1 MKSQWEKNWSDQQVE
16 DATNFVMRN
25 IRLES
30 RIDGVFRKDF
40 YESPMDSV
48 REMIANAVCHR
59 PYIRRGRIQVA
70 IYDVPSPGRVDSKL
84 SLEELKGGNSK
95 VRNVAI
101 ATAFSYMHVIESWGT
116 GIPRICKESEAY
128 GLKEPSMEELGNS
141 FRITMYRR
149 PFETDLYGVKDPC
162 QKDNGADLE
171 STQSTQS
178 ESDILIGEK
187 EKALLK
193 MMRIH
198 PSATQSQFVEKLG
211 WDVNQI
217 KYYLEKMRKNDM
229 IEHTGTTR
237 TGQWKVLIPF

>member
-1 MKSQWEKNWSDQQVE
+1 M
-16 DATNFVMRN
+16 
-25 IRLES
+25 ES

-84 SLEELKGGNSK
+84 SLEDLKGGNSK

-128 GLKEPSMEELGNS
+128 GLKEPSMEETLSG
-141 FRITMYRR
+141 
-149 PFETDLYGVKDPC
+149 
-162 QKDNGADLE
+162 
-171 STQSTQS
+171 
-178 ESDILIGEK
+178 
-187 EKALLK
+187 
-193 MMRIH
+193 
-198 PSATQSQFVEKLG
+198 SQCIV
-211 WDVNQI
+211 VRSRQI
-217 KYYLEKMRKNDM
+217 YTE
-229 IEHTGTTR
+229 
-237 TGQWKVLIPF
+237 

>member
-1 MKSQWEKNWSDQQVE
+1 MG
-16 DATNFVMRN
+16 
-25 IRLES
+25 S

-40 YESPMDSV
+40 YELPMDSV

-59 PYIRRGRIQVA
+59 SYIRRGRIQVA
-70 IYDVPSPGRVDSKL
+70 IYDDRLEVTSPGKVDSEL
-84 SLEELKGGNSK
+84 SLEDLKGGNSK

-116 GIPRICKESEAY
+116 GIPRIFKESEAY

-162 QKDNGADLE
+162 QKAKGTDLG
-171 STQSTQS
+171 STQS
-178 ESDILIGEK
+178 ESEILIGEK
-187 EKALLK
+187 EKALLE

-198 PSATQSQFVEKLG
+198 PSATQSQFAEKLG
-211 WDVNQI
+211 WDVNQV
-217 KYYLEKMRKNDM
+217 KYYLEKMRKNNM

-237 TGQWKVLIPF
+237 TGQWKVLVPC

>member
-1 MKSQWEKNWSDQQVE
+1 
-16 DATNFVMRN
+16 
-25 IRLES
+25 
-30 RIDGVFRKDF
+30 
-40 YESPMDSV
+40 
-48 REMIANAVCHR
+48 
-59 PYIRRGRIQVA
+59 
-70 IYDVPSPGRVDSKL
+70 
-84 SLEELKGGNSK
+84 
-95 VRNVAI
+95 
-101 ATAFSYMHVIESWGT
+101 
-116 GIPRICKESEAY
+116 
-128 GLKEPSMEELGNS
+128 MEELGNS

-198 PSATQSQFVEKLG
+198 PSVTQLQFAEKLD
-211 WDVNQI
+211 WDVNQV
-217 KYYLEKMRKNDM
+217 KYYLEKMRKNNM